1 MTTSAGGRP
10 KFAFTIKQVR
20 KIREGFL
27 GHPALKKHP
36 WAKVVMVALLDRL
49 HNETGRCRVGIETL
63 AEVVGTSMRQVEKQ
77 RTLLGKL
84 GLLRWSREEKQTRY
98 FIRGLHQFTEVDAT
112 LDDAKVKARA
122 ETSVTAVAA
131 KDAVPIKDR
140 LDALKERNVEEEH
153 ENAHM
158 FAALANGRGAVNAEL
173 EKNRIARDAETT
185 RRCEEEQKAEALR
198 ALEDVERASKWVQ

>member
-20 KIREGFL
+20 KVREGFL

-63 AEVVGTSMRQVEKQ
+63 AEIVGTSMRQVEKQ

-98 FIRGLHQFTEVDAT
+98 LIRGLHEFPAVSVARDDAT
-112 LDDAKVKARA
+112 PPRAGAA
-122 ETSVTAVAA
+122 ETAETTKGNVVEWPSKGRLKTLRERVTDVHV
-131 KDAVPIKDR
+131 DP
-140 LDALKERNVEEEH
+140 
-153 ENAHM
+153 
-158 FAALANGRGAVNAEL
+158 FAALGAGPVDAEE
-173 EKNRIARDAETT
+173 EKRRLAQDLETT
-185 RRCEEEQKAEALR
+185 RRCEERQRAEVR
-198 ALEDVERASKWVQ
+198 AAIENLERANKWVQ